1 MSHRQTRYVLD
12 ASALIAFLTAEEG
25 GLTVAQLIS
34 DAQYKQTT
42 LHITAV
48 NLFEV
53 YYDYLKRGATTE
65 EATQLLNEIYDLPIT
80 IANTI
85 DRPLLEKAAELKT
98 TFKISVADSF
108 ALALAKHLQ
117 IPLVTSDHHEFD
129 AIEAAGDVQF
139 YWIR

>member
-1 MSHRQTRYVLD
+1 MSHRQIRYVLD

-25 GLTVAQLIS
+25 GLKVAQLIS
-34 DAQYKQTT
+34 DARYKQTT

-65 EATQLLNEIYDLPIT
+65 EAQQLLNEIYGLPIT

-85 DRPLLEKAAELKT
+85 DRPLLEKAVLPSLK
-98 TFKISVADSF
+98 KRSSSVAVSMIWW
-108 ALALAKHLQ
+108 LTVRMML
-117 IPLVTSDHHEFD
+117 
-129 AIEAAGDVQF
+129 
-139 YWIR
+139 